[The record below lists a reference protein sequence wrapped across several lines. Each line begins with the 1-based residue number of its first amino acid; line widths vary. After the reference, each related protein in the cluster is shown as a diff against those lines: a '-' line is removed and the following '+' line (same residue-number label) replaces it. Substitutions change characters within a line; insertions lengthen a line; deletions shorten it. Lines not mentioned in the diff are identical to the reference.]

1 MRTLYP
7 VLLRH
12 GSRMTDFRF
21 RPALPSTLVT
31 LVLCPCL
38 IWLGLWQLD
47 RAAEKNTLFFDYQR
61 QAKLPAVELSKR
73 LVRSASALQWRAI
86 RARGQYFGPNIL
98 LDNRVRDGRVGYD
111 VYTPFQTDAAAVLVA
126 RGWIPAPAD
135 RAPPN
140 LLARPQ
146 GEYEVSGHV
155 GPAPWV
161 GINLKD
167 AAAIER
173 FNTELLRV
181 QHIDF
186 DVVDHVLDR
195 NLERFV
201 VYLDPAT
208 ANGYDRAW
216 PVPTS
221 GAGKHTAYAVQWF
234 AMACVLLALYIK
246 INLERRPSAES

>member
-1 MRTLYP
+1 MS
-7 VLLRH
+7 
-12 GSRMTDFRF
+12 GFRF
-21 RPALPSTLVT
+21 RPAVPSTLVV

-38 IWLGLWQLD
+38 IWLGAWQLD
-47 RAAEKNTLFFDYQR
+47 RAAAKNSLFSNYQL
-61 QAKLPAVELSKR
+61 QATLPAVDLSNNLLK
-73 LVRSASALQWRAI
+73 SAATLQWRAI

-111 VYTPFQTDAAAVLVA
+111 VYTPFQTGAAAVLVA

-135 RAPPN
+135 RVPPS

-146 GEYEVSGHV
+146 GEYELRGHV

-167 AAAIER
+167 AAVIER
-173 FNTELLRV
+173 FSGELLRV

-186 DVVDHVLDR
+186 DLLDQALDR

-201 VYLDPAT
+201 VYLDPA
-208 ANGYDRAW
+208 ARDGYDRTW
-216 PVPTS
+216 PVATS
-221 GAGKHTAYAVQWF
+221 GASKHTAYAVQWF
-234 AMACVLLALYIK
+234 AMACVLLVLYIK
-246 INLERRPSAES
+246 INLERRPSEP